1 MTVHEKQQAVVV
13 HALVQNKQGHYKNHI
28 YCFFLGLLELRRTMS
43 SCARITQRLPQI
55 KAQAYH
61 VFFVCVHSGFIQIL
75 AAGGVGGGVTSVVR
89 LENARACNSIDLD
102 KVIERN
108 FNIQRNQLLNVPVC
122 TESQVKRHT
131 SRVTCLGCC
140 PCESAAEP

>member
-1 MTVHEKQQAVVV
+1 MKKQAVVV

-43 SCARITQRLPQI
+43 SCARITQRLPQN

-75 AAGGVGGGVTSVVR
+75 AGGEWGEVMGAEPAVGT
-89 LENARACNSIDLD
+89 
-102 KVIERN
+102 
-108 FNIQRNQLLNVPVC
+108 
-122 TESQVKRHT
+122 
-131 SRVTCLGCC
+131 
-140 PCESAAEP
+140 AAEVATAGA

>member
-1 MTVHEKQQAVVV
+1 MKKQAVVV
-13 HALVQNKQGHYKNHI
+13 HALVQNKHGHYKNHI

-43 SCARITQRLPQI
+43 SCARITQRLPQN

-75 AAGGVGGGVTSVVR
+75 AAGGVGEGVTSVVR

-108 FNIQRNQLLNVPVC
+108 FNIQRNQLLNVPV
-122 TESQVKRHT
+122 H
-131 SRVTCLGCC
+131 RVTSQTSHITSHL
-140 PCESAAEP
+140 PRLLPLRISR

>member
-1 MTVHEKQQAVVV
+1 MKNSKQLWYM
-13 HALVQNKQGHYKNHI
+13 HWFKINKVITKI
-28 YCFFLGLLELRRTMS
+28 TFIVFSWACS
-43 SCARITQRLPQI
+43 SCDAQCHPARALHSGCPKT

-108 FNIQRNQLLNVPVC
+108 VNIQRNQLLNVPV
-122 TESQVKRHT
+122 H
-131 SRVTCLGCC
+131 RVTSQTSHITSHL
-140 PCESAAEP
+140 PRLLPLRISR